1 MTSAKTP
8 TPPAAQAAPNRRRA
22 IALIIAVSLL
32 SVTNLIVTGVIAAS
46 GDDSYIA
53 KLRLDSIR
61 SEYAAE
67 SAIIAALKQF
77 QVDSSAPLTGEI
89 EFPWGASAT
98 IINPL
103 GAAPAEPGEVIVEG
117 ASGQAVKRMSVTIE

>member
-1 MTSAKTP
+1 MTSTHAPSPLATN
-8 TPPAAQAAPNRRRA
+8 AAPNRRRA

-32 SVTNLIVTGVIAAS
+32 GVTNLIVTGVIAAS
-46 GDDSYIA
+46 GDDSFIA

-67 SAIIAALKQF
+67 SAIVAALKQF

-89 EFPWGASAT
+89 AFPWGASAT
-98 IINPL
+98 IIDPL
-103 GAAPAEPGEVIVEG
+103 DAAPAAPGEVIVEG
-117 ASGQAVKRMSVTIE
+117 ASGQAIKRMSVTIE